1 MRNLWQKFLLERKKN
16 GQIKKMVS
24 IRRLILSYTMQRVIP
39 NICAKFQNLRC
50 SSFWEIFDTNFPMYY
65 IGVRDGKMQK
75 RRQKLTSASWF
86 SFPQYTWHHSQGVYK
101 IWRLS
106 FIEAEKFVTEI
117 FIGEK
122 EKWTNNG
129 NDKQEE
135 ADSLLHNTTSYT
147 QHLYLISN
155 PRFSSSWEIFDE
167 KESLHTIGYMIS
179 TIIIRIFVK
188 DKMTKTGTADLLK
201 CTSKIYF

>member
-65 IGVRDGKMQK
+65 IGVRDGKMQTHYYWK
-75 RRQKLTSASWF
+75 DNI
-86 SFPQYTWHHSQGVYK
+86 PPIY
-101 IWRLS
+101 
-106 FIEAEKFVTEI
+106 FVCR
-117 FIGEK
+117 GY
-122 EKWTNNG
+122 NNG
-129 NDKQEE
+129 ERNCF
-135 ADSLLHNTTSYT
+135 H
-147 QHLYLISN
+147 
-155 PRFSSSWEIFDE
+155 R
-167 KESLHTIGYMIS
+167 IGHKKMPKRIGFMIS